1 MSDPNRKIDDE
12 RGITPDLQEI
22 TEEDLHREDEQ
33 RNKQDVAEIIGSM
46 THDEF
51 EKWLYRNQIEDTLNI
66 KPKIKPKI
74 GNA

>member
-22 TEEDLHREDEQ
+22 TEEDLRREDEQ
-33 RNKQDVAEIIGSM
+33 RNKQDVAEIIESM
-46 THDEF
+46 TPDEF

-66 KPKIKPKI
+66 KPKI

>member
-1 MSDPNRKIDDE
+1 MSDHKIDDE

-22 TEEDLHREDEQ
+22 TEEDLRREDEQ

-46 THDEF
+46 TPDEF

-66 KPKIKPKI
+66 KPKI